1 MKIIETLK
9 KIPTKTYISIV
20 MVAIAMAN
28 HILVAM
34 GKPVLVIGEETITYA
49 VNTVIDILL
58 IGYTAWKNNSVT
70 KYAVLADSVLFML
83 RDGKISKEELEQ
95 FIEEHKSDEIPTE

>member
-20 MVAIAMAN
+20 MVVIAVIN
-28 HILVAM
+28 HILLAV
-34 GKPVLVIGEETITYA
+34 GKPVLVIGEETVTYA

-70 KYAVLADSVLFML
+70 EYAVLADSLLYYL
-83 RDGKISKEELEQ
+83 RDGKISKSELEQ
-95 FIEEHKSDEIPTE
+95 FIEEHKSDEVPTK